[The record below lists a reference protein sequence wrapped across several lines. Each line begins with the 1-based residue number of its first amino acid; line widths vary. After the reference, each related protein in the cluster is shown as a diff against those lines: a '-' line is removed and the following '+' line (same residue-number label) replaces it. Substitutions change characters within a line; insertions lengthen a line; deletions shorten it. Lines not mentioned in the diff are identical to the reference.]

1 MGYSPWGRKELENTE
16 QVGVSS
22 AGADLIANAALWLL
36 SGLHQL
42 SQDCDYVA
50 LPGSS
55 GCA

>member
-1 MGYSPWGRKELENTE
+1 MGYSPWGGKELENTE
-16 QVGVSS
+16 QLGVSS